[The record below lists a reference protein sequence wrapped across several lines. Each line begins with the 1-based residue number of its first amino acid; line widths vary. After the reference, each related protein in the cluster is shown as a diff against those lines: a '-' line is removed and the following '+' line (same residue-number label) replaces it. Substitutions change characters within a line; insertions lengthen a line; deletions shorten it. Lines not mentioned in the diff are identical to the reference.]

1 MVEKYRRRQAVS
13 RPRLG
18 HIRRACGLCAA
29 ALLLAFVWS
38 CGEEQGYPARP
49 VNLIVPFPAGGSS
62 DLIARVVS
70 ERAGRALGRQIVI
83 ENRPGAGGNIGT
95 EAAARA
101 APDGYTLIQCTIG
114 TCAINLAIYL
124 DLPYDLERDFAPI
137 VLFGSI
143 ANVLTVNPAV
153 KANSVAELVALAKRQ
168 SGQLTF
174 GSSGYGSSPHLS
186 GELFKQAAGIDIL
199 HVPYRGSAPAIT
211 DLRGG
216 QIDMFFD
223 NTPSILPHIKA
234 GALRALAITGAQ
246 RSPHLPDVPTM
257 QEAGFEDFVIAPW
270 FGVMA
275 QKKTPARII
284 ERLNKAFNE
293 ALSDPAVLGQFAD
306 MGVKAGGG
314 TPEEF
319 RAHIRAETRRWG
331 DLVRARGIR
340 AEELK

>member
-1 MVEKYRRRQAVS
+1 MS
-13 RPRLG
+13 RPQFG
-18 HIRRACGLCAA
+18 HIRRVCGLGAA
-29 ALLLAFVWS
+29 ALLLVFVAA
-38 CGEEQGYPARP
+38 CGKEQAYPARP
-49 VNLIVPFPAGGSS
+49 VNLIVPFPPGGSS

-70 ERAGRALGRQIVI
+70 QRAGRALGQQIVI

-114 TCAINLAIYL
+114 TCAINLAIYR
-124 DLPYDLERDFAPI
+124 DLAYDLERDFTPI
-137 VLFGSI
+137 VLFASI

-168 SGQLTF
+168 PGKLTF

-246 RSPHLPDVPTM
+246 RSRHLPEVPTM
-257 QEAGFEDFVIAPW
+257 QEAGFADFVIAPW

-275 QKKTPARII
+275 QKKTPAHII
-284 ERLNKAFNE
+284 ERLNKSFNE
-293 ALSDPAVLGQFAD
+293 ALSDPAVLKQFAD
-306 MGVKAGGG
+306 MDVKAGGG

-319 RAHIRAETRRWG
+319 RGHIRAEIRRWG
-331 DLVRARGIR
+331 ELVRARGIK

>member
-1 MVEKYRRRQAVS
+1 MS
-13 RPRLG
+13 RPQFG
-18 HIRRACGLCAA
+18 HMRRACVRCAA
-29 ALLLAFVWS
+29 ALLLVFVAA
-38 CGEEQGYPARP
+38 CGKGQDYPARP

-70 ERAGRALGRQIVI
+70 EPAGRALGQQIVI

-114 TCAINLAIYL
+114 TCAINLAIYQQ
-124 DLPYDLERDFAPI
+124 LPYDLERDFAPI

-143 ANVLTVNPAV
+143 ANVLTVNPEV
-153 KANSVAELVALAKRQ
+153 KANSVAELVALAKKH
-168 SGQLTF
+168 SGKLTF

-246 RSPHLPDVPTM
+246 RSPLLPDVPTM

-270 FGVMA
+270 FGVMT
-275 QKKTPARII
+275 QKNTPAHII
-284 ERLNKAFNE
+284 GRLSKAFNE
-293 ALSDPAVLGQFAD
+293 ALSDPAVLRQFAD

-314 TPEEF
+314 SPEEF
-319 RAHIRAETRRWG
+319 HAHIRVETTRWG
-331 DLVRARGIR
+331 ELVRARAIR
-340 AEELK
+340 TEGLK

>member
-1 MVEKYRRRQAVS
+1 ML
-13 RPRLG
+13 RPQLG
-18 HIRRACGLCAA
+18 YLRCARGHCAA
-29 ALLLAFVWS
+29 ALLLVFIAA
-38 CGEEQGYPARP
+38 CGREQAYPARP

-70 ERAGRALGRQIVI
+70 GRAGHALGQQIVI
-83 ENRPGAGGNIGT
+83 ENRPGAGGNVGT
-95 EAAARA
+95 EAAVRA

-114 TCAINLAIYL
+114 TCAINLAIYR

-137 VLFGSI
+137 VLFGSLS
-143 ANVLTVNPAV
+143 NVLTVNPAV
-153 KANSVAELVALAKRQ
+153 KANSVAELVALARKQ
-168 SGQLTF
+168 SGRMTY

-186 GELFKQAAGIDIL
+186 GELFKQAAGVDIL

-234 GALRALAITGAQ
+234 GALRALAVTGAQ
-246 RSPHLPDVPTM
+246 RSDQLPDVPTM
-257 QEAGFEDFVIAPW
+257 QEAGFKDFVIAPW

-293 ALSDPAVLGQFAD
+293 ALSDPAVLSQFAD
-306 MGVKAGGG
+306 MGVKAAGG

-319 RAHIRAETRRWG
+319 RDHIRAETRRWG
-331 DLVRARGIR
+331 ELVSERGIR

>member
-1 MVEKYRRRQAVS
+1 VS
-13 RPRLG
+13 RPQLG
-18 HIRRACGLCAA
+18 HIRRACGLGAA
-29 ALLLAFVWS
+29 ALLLFVVAA
-38 CGEEQGYPARP
+38 CGKEQAYPARP

-70 ERAGRALGRQIVI
+70 ERAGRALGQQIVI

-114 TCAINLAIYL
+114 TCAINLAIYH

-153 KANSVAELVALAKRQ
+153 KANSVAELVALARRQ
-168 SGQLTF
+168 SGKLTF

-246 RSPHLPDVPTM
+246 RSTHLPEVPTM
-257 QEAGFEDFVIAPW
+257 QEAGFTDFVIAPW

-275 QKKTPARII
+275 QKKTPAHII

-293 ALSDPAVLGQFAD
+293 ALSDPAVLRQFAD
-306 MGVKAGGG
+306 MDVKAGGG
-314 TPEEF
+314 TAEDF
-319 RAHIRAETRRWG
+319 HAHIRAEIRRWG
-331 DLVRARGIR
+331 ELVRARGIR

>member
-1 MVEKYRRRQAVS
+1 MR
-13 RPRLG
+13 
-18 HIRRACGLCAA
+18 HACGLCAA
-29 ALLLAFVWS
+29 ALLLVFVAG
-38 CGEEQGYPARP
+38 CGKEQTYPARP
-49 VNLIVPFPAGGSS
+49 VNMIVPFPAGGSS

-70 ERAGRALGRQIVI
+70 ERAGRALGQQIII
-83 ENRPGAGGNIGT
+83 ENRPGAGGNVGT

-114 TCAINLAIYL
+114 TCAINLAIYR

-153 KANSVAELVALAKRQ
+153 KADTVAELVALAKRQ
-168 SGQLTF
+168 PGKLTF

-186 GELFKQAAGIDIL
+186 GELFKQVAGIDIL

-234 GALRALAITGAQ
+234 GALRALAITAAQ
-246 RSPHLPDVPTM
+246 RSPLLPDVPTM

-270 FGVMA
+270 FGVMT
-275 QKKTPARII
+275 QKKAPSRNI

-293 ALSDPAVLGQFAD
+293 ALSDRALLRQFAD

-314 TPEEF
+314 TPEDF
-319 RAHIRAETRRWG
+319 RTHIRAETTRWG
-331 DLVRARGIR
+331 ELVRARGIR
-340 AEELK
+340 AEELN

>member
-1 MVEKYRRRQAVS
+1 MS
-13 RPRLG
+13 RTRFG
-18 HIRRACGLCAA
+18 HIRRAGGLCAA
-29 ALLLAFVWS
+29 ALLLVFIAA
-38 CGEEQGYPARP
+38 CGKEQPYPARP

-70 ERAGRALGRQIVI
+70 ERAGRALGQQIVI

-114 TCAINLAIYL
+114 TCAINLAIYR
-124 DLPYDLERDFAPI
+124 DLPYDLERDFSPI

-153 KANSVAELVALAKRQ
+153 NANSVAELVALARKQ
-168 SGQLTF
+168 AGKLTF

-234 GALRALAITGAQ
+234 GALRALAITGTQ

-257 QEAGFEDFVIAPW
+257 QEAGFQGFVIAPW

-275 QKKTPARII
+275 HKKTPARII

-293 ALSDPAVLGQFAD
+293 ALSDPWVLGQFAD

-319 RAHIRAETRRWG
+319 RAHIRAETKRWG
-331 DLVRARGIR
+331 ELVRARGIK

>member
-1 MVEKYRRRQAVS
+1 MSATE
-13 RPRLG
+13 PTNF
-18 HIRRACGLCAA
+18 RRAFRRCAA
-29 ALLLAFVWS
+29 ALLFVVAAA
-38 CGEEQGYPARP
+38 CGRDQGYPARP
-49 VNLIVPFPAGGSS
+49 VNLIVPFPPGGSS
-62 DLIARVVS
+62 DLIARVIS
-70 ERAGRALGRQIVI
+70 ERAGRALGQQIVI

-101 APDGYTLIQCTIG
+101 AADGYTLVQCTIG
-114 TCAINLAIYL
+114 TCAMNLAIYRN
-124 DLPYDLERDFAPI
+124 LPYDLERDFAPI

-143 ANVLTVNPAV
+143 ANVLAVNPSV
-153 KANSVAELVALAKRQ
+153 RANNVEELVALAKRQ
-168 SGQLTF
+168 PGKLTF

-234 GALRALAITGAQ
+234 GALRALAVTGAQ
-246 RSPHLPDVPTM
+246 RSERLPDVPTM
-257 QEAGFEDFVIAPW
+257 REAGFQDFVIAPW

-275 QKKTPARII
+275 QKKTPARVI

-293 ALSDPAVLGQFAD
+293 ALSDPAVLKQFAE
-306 MGVKAGGG
+306 MGVKPGGG
-314 TPEEF
+314 TPDEF
-319 RAHIRAETRRWG
+319 RAHIRAETSRWG
-331 DLVRARGIR
+331 ELVRARGIT

>member
-1 MVEKYRRRQAVS
+1 MS
-13 RPRLG
+13 PTGPR
-18 HIRRACGLCAA
+18 HTRRAHGLCAA
-29 ALLLAFVWS
+29 ALLLVVLAA
-38 CGEEQGYPARP
+38 CGKDPGYPARP
-49 VNLIVPFPAGGSS
+49 VNLIVPFPPGGSS

-70 ERAGRALGRQIVI
+70 ERAGRALGQQIVI

-114 TCAINLAIYL
+114 TCAMNLAIYRN
-124 DLPYDLERDFAPI
+124 LPYDLERDFAPI

-143 ANVLTVNPAV
+143 ANVLAVNPSV
-153 KANSVAELVALAKRQ
+153 KANNVAELVALAKRH
-168 SGQLTF
+168 SGKLTF

-223 NTPSILPHIKA
+223 NTPSILPHINA
-234 GALRALAITGAQ
+234 SALRALAVTSAQ
-246 RSPHLPDVPTM
+246 RSPRLPDVPTM
-257 QEAGFEDFVIAPW
+257 QEAGFPHFVIAPW

-275 QKKTPARII
+275 PKETPAPVI
-284 ERLNKAFNE
+284 ERLSKAFNQ
-293 ALSDPAVLGQFAD
+293 ALSDPAVLKHFAD

-319 RAHIRAETRRWG
+319 RAHIRAETKRWG
-331 DLVRARGIR
+331 ELVRARGIT

>member
-1 MVEKYRRRQAVS
+1 VS
-13 RPRLG
+13 RPRFG
-18 HIRRACGLCAA
+18 HMRRACGLCAA
-29 ALLLAFVWS
+29 ALLLVFIAA
-38 CGEEQGYPARP
+38 CGKEQVYPARP

-70 ERAGRALGRQIVI
+70 ERAGRALGQQIVI

-114 TCAINLAIYL
+114 TCAINLAIYR

-143 ANVLTVNPAV
+143 ANVLTVHPAV
-153 KANSVAELVALAKRQ
+153 KANSVAELVALARRQ
-168 SGQLTF
+168 SGKLTF

-234 GALRALAITGAQ
+234 GALRALAITGTQ

-257 QEAGFEDFVIAPW
+257 QEAGFQDFVIAPW

-275 QKKTPARII
+275 HKKTPARII
-284 ERLNKAFNE
+284 ERLNKAYNE
-293 ALSDPAVLGQFAD
+293 ALSDPSVLGQFAD

-319 RAHIRAETRRWG
+319 RAHIRAETGRWG
-331 DLVRARGIR
+331 ELVRARGIK

>member
-1 MVEKYRRRQAVS
+1 MLPIESRAIGRRC
-13 RPRLG
+13 RLV
-18 HIRRACGLCAA
+18 AA
-29 ALLLAFVWS
+29 ALLLVVIPA
-38 CGEEQGYPARP
+38 CGKDQGYPARP
-49 VNLIVPFPAGGSS
+49 VNLIVPFPPGGSS

-70 ERAGRALGRQIVI
+70 ERAGRALGQQIVI

-101 APDGYTLIQCTIG
+101 AADGYTLVQCTIG
-114 TCAINLAIYL
+114 TCAMNLAIYRK
-124 DLPYDLERDFAPI
+124 LPYDLERDFAPI

-143 ANVLTVNPAV
+143 ANVLAVNPSV
-153 KANSVAELVALAKRQ
+153 NANSVAELVALAKRQ
-168 SGQLTF
+168 SGKLTF

-234 GALRALAITGAQ
+234 GALRALAVTGAQ
-246 RSPHLPDVPTM
+246 RSARLPDVPTM
-257 QEAGFEDFVIAPW
+257 QEAGFPDFIIAPW

-275 QKKTPARII
+275 QKKTPAHILD
-284 ERLNKAFNE
+284 RLNRAFNE
-293 ALSDPAVLGQFAD
+293 ALSDPAVLDQFAE

-314 TPEEF
+314 TADEF

-331 DLVRARGIR
+331 ELVRARGIA